1 MSCRRR
7 GYNGTNRRS
16 GAKRPVNQG
25 NIARGPGPV
34 HPPGAS
40 GALLGGGGAAGSD
53 SATQFALKCRRCGE
67 IVRVR
72 ADPRYDLEQEFGE
85 DGDNV
90 AGYTLHKEV
99 LGQRCPQLMR
109 VTIRYDRGRRELER
123 EAEGGDFVPL
133 EQT

>member
-1 MSCRRR
+1 MSLL
-7 GYNGTNRRS
+7 
-16 GAKRPVNQG
+16 KRL
-25 NIARGPGPV
+25 
-34 HPPGAS
+34 